1 MSKRWGL
8 AIIAA
13 VLPSLALASAGS
25 ATAAEKRPSF
35 ETCLLTKA
43 LALEPAGAEVSEI
56 LAAAERACQDA
67 KGTLAATAVD
77 EAIQKARL
85 AVMQQRTN
93 ARALRRRG

>member
-1 MSKRWGL
+1 MWKRWGL

-13 VLPSLALASAGS
+13 ALPSLALASAGS
-25 ATAAEKRPSF
+25 SAAAEKRPPF
-35 ETCLLTKA
+35 EDCLLTKA

-56 LAAAERACQDA
+56 LVAAERACQDA
-67 KGTLAATAVD
+67 KGTLADTAVD

-93 ARALRRRG
+93 ARNLRRRG